1 MSEPIHVSDDD
12 FEKTVLGA
20 SQPVVVDFWA
30 EWCGPCKMMAPV
42 FEKLAGEYE
51 NKVLF
56 AKVDVDS
63 NNRYAMQYGIR
74 GIPTLVVFND
84 GAEVDRVVGYV
95 PEATIKQHLDAVSG
109 PE

>member
-1 MSEPIHVSDDD
+1 MSDPIHVSDDD
-12 FEKTVLGA
+12 FEEKVLGA

-56 AKVDVDS
+56 AKVDVDA

-84 GAEVDRVVGYV
+84 GTEVDRVVGYV
-95 PEATIKQHLDAVSG
+95 PEATIKQHLDAVSN
-109 PE
+109 PK